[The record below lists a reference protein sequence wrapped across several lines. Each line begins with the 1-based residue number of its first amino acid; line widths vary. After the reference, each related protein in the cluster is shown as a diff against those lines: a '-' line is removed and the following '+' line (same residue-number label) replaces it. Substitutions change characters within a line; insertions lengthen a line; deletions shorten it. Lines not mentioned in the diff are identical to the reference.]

1 MDFLFT
7 EYPDPEEESK
17 TTWQK
22 FKEKTK
28 NTINHYSPIGDV
40 FDMTPKPKPVE
51 GEETEAPKEEE
62 GKKEG
67 ATPTH

>member
-1 MDFLFT
+1 
-7 EYPDPEEESK
+7 
-17 TTWQK
+17 
-22 FKEKTK
+22 
-28 NTINHYSPIGDV
+28 
-40 FDMTPKPKPVE
+40 MTPKPKPVE